1 MKFIHLFFAIFAV
14 LFSFE
19 ASAYLAPLLGSAGA
33 IAAFVAF
40 IFAIVAS
47 FVFLIW
53 FHCRNFI
60 NKFLCKFKGKKNSQK
75 IHKHSD

>member
-1 MKFIHLFFAIFAV
+1 MKIIHFFLVIFTIF
-14 LFSFE
+14 FSFQ

-47 FVFLIW
+47 FAFLIW

-60 NKFLCKFKGKKNSQK
+60 KKVFCKSEVNEKPKKTK
-75 IHKHSD
+75 K

>member
-1 MKFIHLFFAIFAV
+1 MKIVNLFFVIFATF
-14 LFSFE
+14 FSFE

-40 IFAIVAS
+40 IFAIMAS

-60 NKFLCKFKGKKNSQK
+60 NKLLCKFKGKKNSK
-75 IHKHSD
+75 KNKKAL